1 MEKKEEVI
9 AQNFADFVN
18 NNYEER
24 MKGMYQFVKYFGPQE
39 GKSKSEFMFEM
50 GYISALNWIG
60 DLLEID
66 LAKPT
71 EEERAIIDELFETPD
86 KEDK

>member
-1 MEKKEEVI
+1 MKEKEKVI
-9 AQNFADFVN
+9 AQTFADFVN
-18 NNYEER
+18 NNYEKE
-24 MKGMYQFVKYFGPQE
+24 MKGMYQFVKHFGPE
-39 GKSKSEFMFEM
+39 ECKSESEFMFEM

-86 KEDK
+86 KGYK

>member
-1 MEKKEEVI
+1 MKEKEKDI

-24 MKGMYQFVKYFGPQE
+24 MKGMYQFWKYFEPQE
-39 GKSKSEFMFEM
+39 GESESEFMFRM
-50 GYISALNWIG
+50 GYVSALDWIG

-66 LAKPT
+66 LAK
-71 EEERAIIDELFETPD
+71 RAIIDELFETPD
-86 KEDK
+86 KEEK